1 MPSSTTSKA
10 AKSPDAVPAHTQTG
24 VVESDKCDK
33 TRTVVVRWMLKH
45 PKYGKYVRRKTV
57 LYVHDEANES
67 KLGDTVE
74 VTPCRPRSATKRYSL
89 VRVLKRGTGAL
100 LHNEDQQGR

>member
-10 AKSPDAVPAHTQTG
+10 KKSPGVPPTHTQTG
-24 VVESDKCDK
+24 VVESDKRDK
-33 TRTVVVRWMLKH
+33 TRTVVVRWLLKH
-45 PKYGKYVRRKTV
+45 HKYGKYMRKKTV

-74 VTPCRPRSATKRYSL
+74 VKQCRPMSATKRYSL
-89 VRVLKRGTGAL
+89 VRIVKKGTGSQV
-100 LHNEDQQGR
+100 LHQE